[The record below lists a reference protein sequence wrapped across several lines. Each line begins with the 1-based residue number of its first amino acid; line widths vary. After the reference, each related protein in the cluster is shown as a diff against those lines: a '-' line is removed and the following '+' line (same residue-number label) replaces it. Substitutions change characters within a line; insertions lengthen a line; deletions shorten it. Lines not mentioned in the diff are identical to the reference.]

1 MYSQAPTLQC
11 YTEPSNLHSE
21 PPNQCATKCGDHV
34 RRCDPAH
41 GRGIPERS
49 SVDSARTSD
58 VPLVANWSPGLSSVG
73 EGGAEIETKCSSLFI
88 FASISGGLRSLG
100 APPQGAGLDMIAL
113 SRS

>member
-1 MYSQAPTLQC
+1 M
-11 YTEPSNLHSE
+11 
-21 PPNQCATKCGDHV
+21 

-49 SVDSARTSD
+49 AVDSARTSD
-58 VPLVANWSPGLSSVG
+58 VPLVADWSAGLSSVG
-73 EGGAEIETKCSSLFI
+73 EGGAEIETKCSSLSV